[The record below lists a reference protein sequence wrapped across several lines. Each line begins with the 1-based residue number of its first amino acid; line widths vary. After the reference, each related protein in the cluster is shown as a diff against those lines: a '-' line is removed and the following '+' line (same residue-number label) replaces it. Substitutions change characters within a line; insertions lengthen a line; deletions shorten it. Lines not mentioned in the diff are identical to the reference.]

1 MARFKTQARAVD
13 MLGRQQI
20 AGVPTAIAELFKNAH
35 DAYADRV
42 EADYFFQDGLL
53 VIRDDGVGM
62 TREDLER
69 RWLTLGT
76 DSKVGRDRPPI
87 DKSKSRRPSLGEK
100 GIGRLAIALLG
111 PQVLV
116 LTRAS
121 YGDTTDEITAA
132 FINWSV
138 FQYLGI
144 TLEEV
149 EIPIRTFTSAAPP
162 SRDEIKEMIEEV
174 RRNVTDLRKR
184 IGKEAVK
191 RTLAKLDEF
200 VIKPDDILSG
210 LGEPSLFRDNGR
222 GVHFLIQPANDQ
234 IQRDIDLDR
243 NEKDDEVSDLRR
255 QLLGFSNTMIPGVDP
270 PRIQTRFRYWPTNDR
285 FEGDLIDE
293 REFFT
298 PEEFDRADH
307 RIRGAFDE
315 HGQWSGTLEIYD
327 QPPIEHVISWS
338 EGSRRE
344 AACGPFQI
352 DFAYIQGSKRDSRL
366 PDDAFALMGRKLDRY
381 GGLYI
386 YRDGVRVS
394 SYGSPTEDFLGLEV
408 RRLRGAGYYFF
419 SHRRMFG
426 AISISQNNNPG
437 LVDKAGRE
445 GLQQNHAY
453 RDFKD
458 ILVNFFIQLAADF
471 FRTREEEPGIWERLR
486 DKMQRAEETRKARAE
501 KTKRQRRDLLR
512 AHDRFFERTA
522 EEKIGKK
529 VSEIVDDLRTELAA
543 LPPEISPTEAARIL
557 QAAESSAQR
566 KLMQLRQSLTIEV
579 PLDLGLTKA
588 QKRDQAAYEA
598 KMAELE
604 QEVFRPAE
612 EEITA
617 VAVQTLQKLDIALEI
632 EERVQSLVSDISRDA
647 RCQIDE
653 AIQLTEASVSRIEKG
668 ATELLERVKA
678 EADEAVHRLESDLRV
693 QLEQDLDAEQLATGR
708 YELTRAVLD
717 NTKEASR
724 RLRHLCTQLDGI
736 QWEEVRG
743 EQAISSLDT
752 TAALEEAL
760 LSLEEEAEGN
770 LELVQLGMA
779 LETIDHEFRSSVN
792 GIRRSLRRLRKWGKA
807 NAQLDALVN
816 EIDGNFTHLDG
827 YLKLFTPLQ
836 RRLYRRKI
844 PIPGEAIALYL
855 ERLFKDR
862 LEGSEIKLEAT
873 KSFGACTVVAFPSV
887 LYPVFINLIDNAI
900 FWLSDA
906 DEPRVITLDVDGND
920 MIVRNTGPS
929 VAARD
934 REAIFERGFTRKPGG
949 RGLGLYISRE
959 ILRREELDLTLET
972 DTKKAGA
979 SFRIVDSLVP
989 HKEAQ

>member
-1 MARFKTQARAVD
+1 

-42 EADYFFQDGLL
+42 EADYFFQDRLL

-62 TREDLER
+62 TREDLEN

-76 DSKVGRDRPPI
+76 DSKVGRDPPPI
-87 DKSKSRRPSLGEK
+87 DKSKLRRPSLGEK

-132 FINWSV
+132 FVNWSV
-138 FQYLGI
+138 FQYPGI

-149 EIPIRTFTSAAPP
+149 EIPICTFTAAALP
-162 SRDEIKEMIEEV
+162 SRDEIREMIEEV
-174 RRNVTDLRKR
+174 RRNVTNLRKR

-191 RTLAKLDEF
+191 RILDELDEF
-200 VIKPDDILSG
+200 VIKPDEVLGG
-210 LGEPSLFRDNGR
+210 LGEPSLFGDNGR

-243 NEKDDEVSDLRR
+243 EAGDEVSDLRR
-255 QLLGFSNTMIPGVDP
+255 QLLGFGNTMIPGVDP

-285 FEGDLIDE
+285 DEGDLIEE

-298 PEEFDRADH
+298 PEEFSSADH
-307 RIRGAFDE
+307 RIRGRFDAN
-315 HGQWSGTLEIYD
+315 GQWSGNVEIYD

-426 AISISQNNNPG
+426 AISISQKNNPG
-437 LVDKAGRE
+437 LLDKAGRE
-445 GLQQNHAY
+445 GLQQNRAY

-458 ILVNFFIQLAADF
+458 ILVNFFIQLAVDF

-501 KTKRQRRDLLR
+501 KTKRQRRDLQR
-512 AHDRFFERTA
+512 THDSFFERTGDDGIKNESNA
-522 EEKIGKK
+522 ILKELE
-529 VSEIVDDLRTELAA
+529 SEISAISADT
-543 LPPEISPTEAARIL
+543 PPLEAAGRV
-557 QAAESSAQR
+557 QNAENSAR
-566 KLMQLRQSLTIEV
+566 EDLSQLRESLAIDV
-579 PLDLGLTKA
+579 PPDLGLTKK

-604 QEVFRPAE
+604 QTVFRPAE
-612 EEITA
+612 EKVTTVSIRA
-617 VAVQTLQKLDIALEI
+617 LQELDITLEM
-632 EERVQSLVSDISRDA
+632 EERVQSLISDIARDA
-647 RCQIDE
+647 RSHIDE
-653 AIQLTEASVSRIEKG
+653 AIRLTEASVSRIEEET
-668 ATELLERVKA
+668 TELLERA
-678 EADEAVHRLESDLRV
+678 EAEVDEAARRLESDIRV
-693 QLEQDLDAEQLATGR
+693 QIEQGLDAEQLATVR
-708 YELTRAVLD
+708 YELTRGVLD
-717 NTKEASR
+717 NTKKTSR
-724 RLRHLCTQLDGI
+724 RLRHLCAQLDSI
-736 QWEEVRG
+736 QWEEVQG

-760 LSLEEEAEGN
+760 LGLEEEAEGN

-792 GIRRSLRRLRKWGKA
+792 GIRRSLRRLRRWGKA
-807 NAQLDALVN
+807 NEQLDALIT
-816 EIDGNFTHLDG
+816 EIEGNFAHLDG

-844 PIPGEAIALYL
+844 PISGEAIRTYL

-862 LEGSEIKLEAT
+862 LESNEIELQAT
-873 KSFGACTVVAFPSV
+873 KAFNESVVVAFPSMF
-887 LYPVFINLIDNAI
+887 YPVFINLVDNAI
-900 FWLSDA
+900 FWLADA
-906 DEPRVITLDVDGND
+906 AEPRVITLDVNGND
-920 MIVRNTGPS
+920 MIVMDTGPG
-929 VAARD
+929 VTARD
-934 REAIFERGFTRKPGG
+934 KEAIFERGFTRKPGG
-949 RGLGLYISRE
+949 RGLGLYIARE
-959 ILRREELDLTLET
+959 ALWREGLNLTVESPAK
-972 DTKKAGA
+972 DSGA
-979 SFRIVDSLVP
+979 VFRIVDALS
-989 HKEAQ
+989 KEEGHSE

>member
-1 MARFKTQARAVD
+1 

-62 TREDLER
+62 THGDLES

-76 DSKVGRDRPPI
+76 DSKVGRDPPPI
-87 DKSKSRRPSLGEK
+87 DESKSRRPSLGEK

-121 YGDTTDEITAA
+121 YGNTTDEITAA

-138 FQYLGI
+138 FQYPGI

-149 EIPIRTFTSAAPP
+149 EIPIRTFTAAALP

-174 RRNVTDLRKR
+174 RRNVTDLRKK

-191 RTLAKLDEF
+191 RILDELDEF
-200 VIKPDDILSG
+200 VIKPDEVLGS
-210 LGEPSLFRDNGR
+210 LGEPSLFGDNGR
-222 GVHFLIQPANDQ
+222 GLHFLIQPANDQ
-234 IQRDIDLDR
+234 VQRDIDLDR
-243 NEKDDEVSDLRR
+243 EAGDEVSDLRR
-255 QLLGFSNTMIPGVDP
+255 QLLGFGNTMIPGVDP

-285 FEGDLIDE
+285 DEGDLIEE

-298 PEEFDRADH
+298 PEEFSSADH
-307 RIRGAFDE
+307 RIRGRFDAN
-315 HGQWSGTLEIYD
+315 GQWSGNVEIYD

-394 SYGSPTEDFLGLEV
+394 SYGSPTEDFLALEV

-426 AISISQNNNPG
+426 AISISQKTNPG

-445 GLQQNHAY
+445 GLQQNRAY

-486 DKMQRAEETRKARAE
+486 NKMQRAEETRKARAE
-501 KTKRQRRDLLR
+501 KTKRQRRELQR
-512 AHDRFFERTA
+512 NHDRFFESTA
-522 EEKIGKK
+522 EDKIGKE
-529 VSEIVDDLRTELAA
+529 VNEIVDDLKAELAA
-543 LPPEISPTEAARIL
+543 RPPEISPVEAARRV
-557 QAAESSAQR
+557 QTAESSAHS

-579 PLDLGLTKA
+579 RPDLGLTKA
-588 QKRDQAAYEA
+588 QRRDQAAYEA

-612 EEITA
+612 EEVTT
-617 VAVQTLQKLDIALEI
+617 VAGQTLQKLEIPLEI
-632 EERVQSLVSDISRDA
+632 DERVQGLVSDIARDA
-647 RCQIDE
+647 RSQIDE
-653 AIQLTEASVSRIEKG
+653 AMRLAKASISRIEEG
-668 ATELLERVKA
+668 ATELLERVEA
-678 EADEAVHRLESDLRV
+678 EVDEAVHRLESDIRV
-693 QLEQDLDAEQLATGR
+693 QLEQNVDAEQLATVR

-717 NTKEASR
+717 NTGEASR
-724 RLRHLCTQLDGI
+724 RLRHLRVQLDGI
-736 QWEEVRG
+736 KWEEGQG

-760 LSLEEEAEGN
+760 LGLEEEAEGN

-779 LETIDHEFRSSVN
+779 LETIDHEFRNSVN
-792 GIRRSLRRLRKWGKA
+792 GIRRSLRRLRRWGKA

-844 PIPGEAIALYL
+844 PISGEAIALYL
-855 ERLFKDR
+855 ERLFKDQ
-862 LEGSEIKLEAT
+862 LGESGIKLRAT
-873 KSFGACTVVAFPSV
+873 KSFGMSTVVAFPSV
-887 LYPVFINLIDNAI
+887 LYPVFINLVDNAI

-906 DEPRVITLDVDGND
+906 NEPRIITLDVDGSD
-920 MIVRNTGPS
+920 MIVRDTGPG

-959 ILRREELDLTLET
+959 VLRREGLELALASN
-972 DTKKAGA
+972 TKKAGT
-979 SFRIVDSLVP
+979 SFRIVDALVSG
-989 HKEAQ
+989 KEAQ